1 MRETIADWKETTLG
15 EIAEKVAMG
24 PFGSNIK
31 VETFVDSGVPIIS
44 GDHLRG
50 LKLKDKHYNFITDE
64 HAKRLKNSLVKRGDV
79 IFTHAG
85 NIGQV
90 AYIPN
95 NSKYET
101 YIISQRQFF
110 LRCDAER
117 VIPEYITY
125 FFKTRIGQYKLLA
138 NANQVGVPSI
148 ARPTSYLKSI
158 TIALP
163 PLEDQKKIAGILGSL
178 DDKIELLRKENE
190 TLEKLAQTLF
200 KRWFV
205 DFEFPADCALRNQ
218 AGRPIS
224 STSPAKGGEGGSV
237 KGYKSSGGKM
247 IDSKLGPIPEGWRVG
262 RLDDFVLVI
271 SGYAY
276 GGDELVDSSNEAL
289 VTLKSFDR
297 DGGFQIRGFKPFRGD
312 PKPEHRVEIGDLVV
326 AHTDLTQAADVL
338 GNPAFIFSNGGFE
351 KMYITMDLAK
361 IVSQTSDIR
370 IGFLYFLMKTH
381 SFKRHCVGYS
391 NGTTVLH
398 MSRKAIPNYELSI
411 PEDLALVRQFS
422 DMAGVS
428 LKKII
433 GNSSQIQT
441 LSRLRDTLLPKLMSG
456 EVKIG

>member
-1 MRETIADWKETTLG
+1 MNNNWKETTLG
-15 EIAEKVAMG
+15 EIAVVDWGNTNLTKSSYVLNGEYLGVSAAGADGRMSHAEHHIGTIVLSAIGENCGFVIRPQEDFTAIKNTITITARPNKVNDLYLYYRLIKNRIPRRGAAQ
-24 PFGSNIK
+24 PFLSK
-31 VETFVDSGVPIIS
+31 
-44 GDHLRG
+44 GD
-50 LKLKDKHYNFITDE
+50 T
-64 HAKRLKNSLVKRGDV
+64 
-79 IFTHAG
+79 
-85 NIGQV
+85 V
-90 AYIPN
+90 AY
-95 NSKYET
+95 
-101 YIISQRQFF
+101 R
-110 LRCDAER
+110 
-117 VIPEYITY
+117 IT
-125 FFKTRIGQYKLLA
+125 
-138 NANQVGVPSI
+138 
-148 ARPTSYLKSI
+148 
-158 TIALP
+158 LP
-163 PLEDQKKIAGILGSL
+163 PLEEQKKIAGILGSL

-205 DFEFPADCALRNQ
+205 DFEFPADSALHNQ

-224 STSPAKGGEGGSV
+224 STSPAKGGEGDGV
-237 KGYKSSGGKM
+237 RGYKSSGGKM

-262 RLDDFVLVI
+262 RLDDFVSVI

-456 EVKIG
+456 DHIFIV